1 MWIHSRALYSSILQI
16 KLKLIWKPPPRG
28 VALIV
33 EEDAMQAAKVEEHLV
48 FLPSGKVYEP

>member
-1 MWIHSRALYSSILQI
+1 MWIHSRVLYSSILQI

-48 FLPSGKVYEP
+48 LLPSGKVYEP